1 MHLKGAGHVYVA
13 GRVRQPGEMNGKS
26 GNLNNVLTQLYGDLP
41 IPGNEILCILDA
53 DMVSLSQFKCKAS
66 LQSFRIASSP
76 NFERFLCLLKTFKL
90 AIGMSLLYIAGCK
103 GKAMR

>member
-53 DMVSLSQFKCKAS
+53 DMVSLTCPSQCKAS
-66 LQSFRIASSP
+66 LQCFDSAFCLCCDPLLCFVEILSS
-76 NFERFLCLLKTFKL
+76 L
-90 AIGMSLLYIAGCK
+90 
-103 GKAMR
+103 